1 MPGPTH
7 PGPILQKS
15 GAVDA
20 TEVLDVVR
28 SLITEVIGED
38 YIEDIDIGP
47 ETTFRE
53 DLDVESIEFVA
64 LGEALIERYGDQVDF
79 AAWIATMNVDEII
92 GLTVGQLVDHI
103 VECHG

>member
-1 MPGPTH
+1 LPGPTH
-7 PGPILQKS
+7 PGPMLHKS

-20 TEVLDVVR
+20 AEVLEVVR

-38 YIEDIDIGP
+38 YLEDIDMSRD
-47 ETTFRE
+47 TSFRD

-64 LGEALIERYGDQVDF
+64 LGEALVERYGNQVDF
-79 AAWIATMNVDEII
+79 AAWIATMDVDEII